1 MQYSINVN
9 LFCNLVLWGKMTC
22 LARCVYTHDAIS
34 QTLIDLELVACF
46 KNYICAAKVL
56 KNIELN

>member
-1 MQYSINVN
+1 
-9 LFCNLVLWGKMTC
+9 MTC